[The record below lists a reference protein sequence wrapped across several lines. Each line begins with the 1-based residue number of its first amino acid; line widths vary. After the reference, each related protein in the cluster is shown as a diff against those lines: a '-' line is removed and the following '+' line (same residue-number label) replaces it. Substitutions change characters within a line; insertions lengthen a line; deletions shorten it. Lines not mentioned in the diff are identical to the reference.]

1 MTDPI
6 ADLLTHIRN
15 AARVR
20 HKKVDIPASNLKKRI
35 TQILYEEKY
44 IHGYS
49 VLDDIPQGTIRI
61 YLKYYENKSVITGIK
76 RISTPGLRYYEPSK
90 NLPRTLNGLGIT
102 ILSTSKGVMTDHQAR
117 KENVGGEI
125 LCSVW

>member
-1 MTDPI
+1 MTDPV

-49 VLDDIPQGTIRI
+49 VLDDTPQGTIRI

-76 RISTPGLRYYEPSK
+76 RISTPGLR
-90 NLPRTLNGLGIT
+90 
-102 ILSTSKGVMTDHQAR
+102 
-117 KENVGGEI
+117 
-125 LCSVW
+125 